1 MELKELN
8 DDELISLLDDGKTS
22 QEEVLTNLLNR
33 DLAKDNLLYLI
44 ESWPRVR
51 RWAWTKYL
59 NKGASKFELRYIM
72 KNVSS
77 LSVEATVIL
86 CSRNLDEADLRDIV
100 QYSENNVIEAQERLR
115 DLLDK
120 KPKIKVEVLETS
132 N

>member
-22 QEEVLTNLLNR
+22 QEEIFTNLSNR

-51 RWAWTKYL
+51 RFFWVKYQ
-59 NKGASKFELRYIM
+59 NKGLSKFELRYIM
-72 KNVSS
+72 KKVSS
-77 LSVEATVIL
+77 LSVEATVLL
-86 CSRNLDEADLRDIV
+86 CSRDLDEEDLRDIV
-100 QYSENNVIEAQERLR
+100 WYSENNVIEAQERLR
-115 DLLDK
+115 DLLAK
-120 KPKIKVEVLETS
+120 KPKVKVEELEIS

>member
-1 MELKELN
+1 MELKQLT

-22 QEEVLTNLLNR
+22 QEEIFTNLANR

-51 RWAWTKYL
+51 RFFWVKYL
-59 NKGASKFELRYIM
+59 NKGLSKFELRYIM

-86 CSRNLDEADLRDIV
+86 CSRDLDEEDLRDIV
-100 QYSENNVIEAQERLR
+100 WHSENNVIEAQERLR

-120 KPKIKVEVLETS
+120 KPKIKVEELEIS